1 MKRFYLLSL
10 MALVSAFAPAFL
22 SAKTIILKQI
32 AVTPLEGDTMFF
44 NIDEYEKAT
53 FELTQTSP
61 ASRYLMLRR
70 NDGAAVRIYLDEVKG
85 ITYKETT
92 QTIDDPI
99 EAPKVGDYYYSD
111 GTWSDGGLISI
122 NADGTSPVWAEEKP
136 APVEGKTVIGIVAM
150 TDPSRMAQS
159 DIDAGYTHGY
169 VISTKFVHDP
179 GNKSSQTNQV
189 FTSIKYS
196 YDEGF
201 EANVPVC
208 KAGSTWYADLNGR
221 QYCDSVISFYGDM
234 LLRDCPAVYYTSIKE
249 HPSTSSPWFVPST
262 GQLWDIVA
270 NLCGDAAAKAL
281 LSWRTVASDAT
292 YYCYSEIKSDPM
304 AIFNATLDKVPASDK
319 ELLVRVDYDDYLWDP
334 FQYKPTDYHAYCP
347 LWTSCRYDTDAMCIF
362 EVPTLRTTGTS
373 KIECMAE
380 WFNGDCYL
388 RPILAF

>member
-150 TDPSRMAQS
+150 TDPSRMA
-159 DIDAGYTHGY
+159 
-169 VISTKFVHDP
+169 
-179 GNKSSQTNQV
+179 
-189 FTSIKYS
+189 
-196 YDEGF
+196 
-201 EANVPVC
+201 
-208 KAGSTWYADLNGR
+208 
-221 QYCDSVISFYGDM
+221 
-234 LLRDCPAVYYTSIKE
+234 
-249 HPSTSSPWFVPST
+249 
-262 GQLWDIVA
+262 
-270 NLCGDAAAKAL
+270 
-281 LSWRTVASDAT
+281 
-292 YYCYSEIKSDPM
+292 
-304 AIFNATLDKVPASDK
+304 
-319 ELLVRVDYDDYLWDP
+319 
-334 FQYKPTDYHAYCP
+334 
-347 LWTSCRYDTDAMCIF
+347 
-362 EVPTLRTTGTS
+362 
-373 KIECMAE
+373 
-380 WFNGDCYL
+380 
-388 RPILAF
+388 

>member
-122 NADGTSPVWAEEKP
+122 NADGTSPYGSNYPWALLIPGEFKY
-136 APVEGKTVIGIVAM
+136 PVEGLTIGMAKGNTIGGAYLGFSSWAR
-150 TDPSRMAQS
+150 DRYSSR
-159 DIDAGYTHGY
+159 DWY
-169 VISTKFVHDP
+169 
-179 GNKSSQTNQV
+179 NKPQ
-189 FTSIKYS
+189 
-196 YDEGF
+196 
-201 EANVPVC
+201 
-208 KAGSTWYADLNGR
+208 
-221 QYCDSVISFYGDM
+221 DSEVVYP
-234 LLRDCPAVYYTSIKE
+234 LR
-249 HPSTSSPWFVPST
+249 
-262 GQLWDIVA
+262 
-270 NLCGDAAAKAL
+270 
-281 LSWRTVASDAT
+281 
-292 YYCYSEIKSDPM
+292 
-304 AIFNATLDKVPASDK
+304 
-319 ELLVRVDYDDYLWDP
+319 
-334 FQYKPTDYHAYCP
+334 
-347 LWTSCRYDTDAMCIF
+347 
-362 EVPTLRTTGTS
+362 
-373 KIECMAE
+373 
-380 WFNGDCYL
+380 
-388 RPILAF
+388 

>member
-10 MALVSAFAPAFL
+10 IALVSAFAPAFL

-150 TDPSRMAQS
+150 TQAVWLSP
-159 DIDAGYTHGY
+159 T
-169 VISTKFVHDP
+169 STPD
-179 GNKSSQTNQV
+179 T
-189 FTSIKYS
+189 
-196 YDEGF
+196 
-201 EANVPVC
+201 
-208 KAGSTWYADLNGR
+208 
-221 QYCDSVISFYGDM
+221 
-234 LLRDCPAVYYTSIKE
+234 
-249 HPSTSSPWFVPST
+249 
-262 GQLWDIVA
+262 
-270 NLCGDAAAKAL
+270 
-281 LSWRTVASDAT
+281 
-292 YYCYSEIKSDPM
+292 
-304 AIFNATLDKVPASDK
+304 
-319 ELLVRVDYDDYLWDP
+319 
-334 FQYKPTDYHAYCP
+334 PTD
-347 LWTSCRYDTDAMCIF
+347 
-362 EVPTLRTTGTS
+362 TLSAPSLSTTRATR
-373 KIECMAE
+373 A
-380 WFNGDCYL
+380 L
-388 RPILAF
+388 RPTKCLHR